1 MIRFGS
7 SRNKNMRNVYVV
19 EHAYARLKER
29 NNWSRSTTDRLVR
42 RIYFNGMKSC
52 DAKGCLRDWIDGK
65 KVETGVDCTFIVY
78 GNMLYVFK
86 ERLGDY
92 FLITAFRIPVPSNLV
107 RLKKGY
113 KTKFPAN
120 DTACKRE
127 VRYKNRVGA

>member
-1 MIRFGS
+1 MG
-7 SRNKNMRNVYVV
+7 NVYVV
-19 EHAYARLKER
+19 EHAYDRLKER

-42 RIYFNGMKSC
+42 RIYFKGTKGC
-52 DAKGCLRDWIDGK
+52 DVKGCLKDWIDGK
-65 KVETGVDCTFIVY
+65 RTETGGDGIFIVY

-107 RLKKGY
+107 RLKKGI

-127 VRYKNRVGA
+127 VRYKNRMGA